1 MPSDATLDF
10 TSELW
15 RVPVVL
21 FLSNEDVERA
31 LSWSDVVRVCENL
44 LLERARGTAWFS
56 PRQRYVL
63 PTDSRMMILPGGLE
77 GKSVM
82 GTRIYSMHSRTSPD
96 SKKFLAEDVLD
107 AHALNVVYE
116 MQSAEML
123 TITAG
128 ERINTLRVAG
138 ELAVGAKYLANG
150 DSNTVGL
157 FGSGRLALGS
167 LMALKET
174 HAIESAKVFSRN
186 PERRKRFCTQ
196 MSEMAGFPVWPVD
209 FPEQAL
215 TEVDIVVSATSSLE
229 PAFDGRLLEP
239 GTHVGTVGGEILAG
253 GWELDEHAMER
264 MSVLAVLNKEHAM
277 KGGLGEDPPN
287 RTFTRAV
294 EEAVITWDDVVEL
307 SDIMAGRACGRRS
320 RRDITLF
327 DNRAMGTS
335 DVALAYRAYQVAKEK
350 GIGTE
355 LEWGGG
361 LEPEWRRGT

>member
-1 MPSDATLDF
+1 M
-10 TSELW
+10 
-15 RVPVVL
+15 VL

-31 LSWSDVVRVCENL
+31 LSWSDVVRVCEDL

-96 SKKFLAEDVLD
+96 SKKFLAEGVLD

-123 TITAG
+123 AITAG

-138 ELAVGAKYLANG
+138 ELAVGAKYLANQ
-150 DSNTVGL
+150 DSKTVGV

-186 PERRKRFCTQ
+186 LERRRRFCTQ
-196 MSEMAGFPVWPVD
+196 VSEMAGFPVRPVASPD
-209 FPEQAL
+209 QAL
-215 TEVDIVVSATSSLE
+215 REVDIVVAATSSLE

-239 GTHVGTVGGEILAG
+239 GTHVCTVGGEILAG

-264 MSVLAVLNKEHAM
+264 MSVLAVLNKEHTM
-277 KGGLGEDPPN
+277 EGGLGEDPPN

-294 EEAVITWDDVVEL
+294 EKSVITWDDVVEL
-307 SDIMAGRACGRRS
+307 SDIMAGRARGRRS
-320 RRDITLF
+320 RQDITLF

-335 DVALAYRAYQVAKEK
+335 DVALAYRAYQVAKER
-350 GIGTE
+350 GIGTD
-355 LEWGGG
+355 LDWGRG
-361 LEPEWRRGT
+361 LEPDWRLPT

>member
-1 MPSDATLDF
+1 M
-10 TSELW
+10 
-15 RVPVVL
+15 VL

-31 LSWSDVVRVCENL
+31 LSWADVVQVCEDL

-63 PTDSRMMILPGGLE
+63 PTDSRMMILPGGLD
-77 GKSVM
+77 GQRVM

-96 SKKFLAEDVLD
+96 SKKYLAEDALD

-138 ELAVGAKYLANG
+138 GLAVGTRYLANG
-150 DSNTVGL
+150 DSKTVGV

-174 HAIESAKVFSRN
+174 HAIESAKVFSRT
-186 PERRKRFCTQ
+186 PERRTRFCAQ
-196 MSEMAGFPVWPVD
+196 MSEMAGFPVRPVD
-209 FPEQAL
+209 SPDQAL
-215 TEVDIVVSATSSLE
+215 RGVDIVVSATSSME

-239 GTHVGTVGGEILAG
+239 GTHVCTVGGEVLAG
-253 GWELDEHAMER
+253 GWELDEHAMRR
-264 MSVLAVLNKEHAM
+264 MSVLAVLNKEHTMA
-277 KGGLGEDPPN
+277 GGLGDDPPN

-294 EEAVITWDDVVEL
+294 ERAVITWDDVVEI
-307 SDIMAGRACGRRS
+307 SDVMAGRAGGRRS
-320 RRDITLF
+320 RQDITLF

-355 LEWGGG
+355 LDWGRG
-361 LEPEWRRGT
+361 LEPEWRQ